1 MQTVANDYTK
11 QIDDMN
17 VKLDELLNLCLEIQ
31 EQLDEDEFNGLW
43 TYADTDE
50 FITSLDKAQ
59 RLDLLSQLQ
68 NRVIVWL
75 KGNFAKAK
83 KKAKKK
89 T

>member
-11 QIDDMN
+11 QIDSMN

-31 EQLDEDEFNGLW
+31 EQINEDEFNGLW

-50 FITSLDKAQ
+50 FIT
-59 RLDLLSQLQ
+59 LLSKAERLQLLNQLQ
-68 NRVIVWL
+68 DRIKNWL
-75 KGNFAKAK
+75 KDNL

-89 T
+89 V